1 MLVVGTIVKIKSL
14 DWYKSFGTDKV
25 SLRNNIFVSEMSMY
39 CGVITTISKICDND
53 NYKVDIDGG
62 RWNWTSEMFDP
73 IDLTD
78 YHKVG
83 DTVVIKGPSW
93 YISNERNGEIICG
106 EIAFVNTMKK
116 YLGKTA
122 KIVSSN
128 IGSFIDYDDKICS
141 YMYYY
146 LDIDNQYW
154 KWTEQMFSR
163 ENDGFDSFTLIPFGE
178 VYIAVDKLNNISIPE
193 FFNNQEDFEN
203 YVKKHR

>member
-14 DWYKSFGTDKV
+14 DWYKSFGTSEV
-25 SLRNNIFVSEMSMY
+25 TLRNNTFVSDMSMY
-39 CGVITTISKICDND
+39 CGAITTISKICNNG
-53 NYKVDIDGG
+53 NYKVGIDGG
-62 RWNWTSEMFDP
+62 KWHWTSEMFDL
-73 IDLTD
+73 IDSTD

-83 DTVVIKGPSW
+83 DTVVIKNLDW
-93 YISNERNGEIICG
+93 YKSNERNGEILCG
-106 EIAFVNTMKK
+106 EIAFVDTMKK

-128 IGSFIDYDDKICS
+128 VGSFIDYDDKICS

-146 LDIDNQYW
+146 LDIDDQYW

-163 ENDGFDSFTLIPFGE
+163 ENDDFDNFTLIPFGE

-193 FFNNQEDFEN
+193 FFNNQEDFKD
-203 YVKKHR
+203 YVKTHR

>member
-14 DWYKSFGTDKV
+14 DWYKSFGTDEV
-25 SLRNNIFVSEMSMY
+25 TLRDNTFVSDMSMY

-53 NYKVDIDGG
+53 NYKVGIDGG
-62 RWNWTSEMFDP
+62 KWHWTSEMFDL
-73 IDLTD
+73 IDSTG

-83 DTVVIKGPSW
+83 DTVVIKSLGW
-93 YISNERNGEIICG
+93 YKSNERNGEIPCG
-106 EIAFVNTMKK
+106 EIAFVDAMKK

-163 ENDGFDSFTLIPFGE
+163 ENDDFDNFTLIPFGE
-178 VYIAVDKLNNISIPE
+178 IYIAVDKLNNISIPE